1 MGDIYSKEKRSEIM
15 SRIPSKRNKSTE
27 VKLISLFKS
36 YGITGWRRNYNV
48 IGHPDFVFLKRR
60 IAIFVDGCFW
70 HGHNCRNTTP
80 KSNADFWRKKKEK
93 NIAHDK
99 KISELF
105 ESRGWKVIR
114 IWECEIKGNQLPE
127 KLAFLQNT

>member
-80 KSNADFWRKKKEK
+80 KSNADFWRKKKEN

>member
-80 KSNADFWRKKKEK
+80 KSNADFWRKKKGK